1 MELTFNDYAYL
12 ELSFIRVNS
21 LGKLVIKSLNSDLA
35 VEQTMEQLFLSWTIK
50 RY

>member
-1 MELTFNDYAYL
+1 MELTFNDYGYQ

-21 LGKLVIKSLNSDLA
+21 LGFLVIKSLNSDMA
-35 VEQTMEQLFLSWTIK
+35 VEQSMEQLFLSLTIK